1 MSIALSVDDDES
13 PQYCETWAT
22 STATMSIR
30 GCRRASAFAWAARCP
45 VAAGW
50 LALFGVGC
58 APLGVGAVVFGGLAW
73 RELRASS
80 DQLGRRRAGFGIIVG
95 SLEVVVVAVL
105 VARALR

>member
-1 MSIALSVDDDES
+1 MGTPPS
-13 PQYCETWAT
+13 PAPVLPIGRNPK
-22 STATMSIR
+22 A
-30 GCRRASAFAWAARCP
+30 

-80 DQLGRRRAGFGIIVG
+80 DQLGRRRAGFGIVVG
-95 SLEVVVVAVL
+95 TLEVVVVAVL
-105 VARALR
+105 VAPALR